1 MLNNHFS
8 IIANLSPELQ
18 LIQINQLQCL
28 KLSHSVGTA
37 LIALQG
43 AQLLQWQP
51 THAKQPVLW
60 LSDIEPYQQ
69 GKAIRGGIPLCF
81 PWFNNNGTPA
91 HGFARISLWQLKQY
105 DISKDKVRLVFQLF
119 LEQQLQAEI
128 CFTFSDKCELEFI
141 NHAQANAQLALH
153 SYFQVSHI
161 QQTYIQGLGETCFN
175 SLTQKQENV
184 ATPRQ
189 IEQNVDCIY
198 PAQDICHNAIH
209 DQGWQ
214 RTIQLEHHHAS
225 DMVLWNPWHKPTSA
239 MNEQAYQSMLCLE
252 TARIHQPLA
261 IGECVKLSISVE
273 NH

>member
-1 MLNNHFS
+1 MLNNPFS

-161 QQTYIQGLGETCFN
+161 QQTQIYGLGDTCFN
-175 SLTQKQENV
+175 SLTQQQEK
-184 ATPRQ
+184 AASPRQ

-198 PAQDICHNAIH
+198 PAQAHCHNAIQ

-225 DMVLWNPWHKPTSA
+225 DMVLWNPWHKAASA
-239 MNEQAYQSMLCLE
+239 MTKQAYQSMLCLE

-261 IGECVKLSISVE
+261 IGESVRLSIGVE